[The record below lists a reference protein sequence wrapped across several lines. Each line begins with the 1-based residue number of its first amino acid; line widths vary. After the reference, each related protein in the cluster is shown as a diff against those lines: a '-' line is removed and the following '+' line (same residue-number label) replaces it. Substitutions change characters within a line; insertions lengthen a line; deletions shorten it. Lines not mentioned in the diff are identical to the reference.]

1 MTTGPAHEETRA
13 ARGPVRA
20 DERSLAPDL
29 ARGLMLLLIVLSNTA
44 YFLWGTDYNSPGEY
58 PEPESLADSATQFL
72 MIAVLD
78 VRVYPLFAF
87 LFGYGMVQ
95 LYHRQ
100 LRAGSDERAAQ
111 VLLRRRSLWLV
122 LFGFVHAALLLAT
135 EVLAAYGLI
144 SLVLGWLFL
153 RRRMST
159 MLTWC
164 AVGTGVLTVGFVM
177 AAGTVVALASGAL
190 TIPGEAELAGTRP
203 ELAGAGEESWFA
215 AMGVRLTSW
224 AVILGLN
231 SLAVVPPVAMLL
243 GMWAAHR
250 RVLEEPHDHLPL
262 LRRVAVLGVAIG
274 PAGSLPSAL
283 QHVGLID
290 IQQAAGLT
298 WELLFVMQWTTGL
311 AGGMGYVAL
320 FGLTAN
326 ALSAR
331 ARASTPVLAVS
342 ALGKRS
348 LSGYLS
354 HSVVMAPVLAAWGLG
369 LGASLTSA
377 SMAAFAVGLWL
388 LTVIAALALDRAGLR
403 GPGEWLLRKLI
414 YR

>member
-1 MTTGPAHEETRA
+1 
-13 ARGPVRA
+13 
-20 DERSLAPDL
+20 
-29 ARGLMLLLIVLSNTA
+29 MLLLIVLSNTA
-44 YFLWGTDYNSPGEY
+44 YFLWDTDYSSAGEY
-58 PEPESLADSATQFL
+58 PEPEWLADSVAQFL

-111 VLLRRRSLWLV
+111 ALLRRRSLWLV

-153 RRRMST
+153 RRRTST
-159 MLTWC
+159 MLVWC
-164 AVGTGVLTVGFVM
+164 AVGTGVLTIGFVM
-177 AAGTVVALASGAL
+177 AAGTVVALATGTL
-190 TIPGEAELAGTRP
+190 TIPGEAELASTRA
-203 ELAGAGEESWFA
+203 ELAGAGEESWVA
-215 AMGVRLTSW
+215 AVGIRLSSW
-224 AVILGLN
+224 ALILALN

-250 RVLEEPHDHLPL
+250 RILEEPHDHLRL
-262 LRRVAVLGVAIG
+262 LRRVAVLGIAIG
-274 PAGSLPSAL
+274 LAGSLPSAL
-283 QHVGLID
+283 QHVGLANIHP
-290 IQQAAGLT
+290 AAGLT
-298 WELLFVMQWTTGL
+298 GEMLFAMQWTTGL

-320 FGLTAN
+320 FGLITH

-331 ARASTPVLAVS
+331 ARSSAPVLAVS

-369 LGASLTSA
+369 LGAVLTSA
-377 SMAAFAVGLWL
+377 SMAAFAMGLWL
-388 LTVIAALALDRAGLR
+388 VTVVAALALERTGLR
-403 GPGEWLLRKLI
+403 GPAEWLLRKLI